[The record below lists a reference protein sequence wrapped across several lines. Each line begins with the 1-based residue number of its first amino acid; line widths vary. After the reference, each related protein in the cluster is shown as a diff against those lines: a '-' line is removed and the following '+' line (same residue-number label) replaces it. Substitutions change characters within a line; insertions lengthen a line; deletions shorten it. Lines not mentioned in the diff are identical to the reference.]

1 MKVTGAPLNFTDTCK
16 ASLPICSRVTD
27 ALVVAVLGNV
37 IQIGAAHVLPVAV
50 TVAPTID
57 WPSAE

>member
-1 MKVTGAPLNFTDTCK
+1 MKDTAEPLNLAETAK
-16 ASLPICSRVTD
+16 GSLPICSRVTV

-37 IQIGAAHVLPVAV
+37 TQIGAPQVFPVAV
-50 TVAPTID
+50 SVAPTID